1 MKTFSDIYAEFVGT
15 SKKNIKDEAAAR
27 IGKLNPE
34 ERKIAGTLTKAVM
47 KADGIISGGETE
59 LIEMA
64 MKIDGL
70 DVSLDEAKKAILST
84 TDEEINKAKFDFRAL
99 SDQTKEDIIFCLLVV
114 SSSDGFIAK
123 DEYNLIKGYLA

>member
-15 SKKNIKDEAAAR
+15 SKKNIKDEAVAR
-27 IGKLNPE
+27 VGKLNTE
-34 ERKIAGTLTKAVM
+34 EKKIAGTLIKAVM

-64 MKIDGL
+64 MKIEGIDVPL
-70 DVSLDEAKKAILST
+70 DQAKQAILST
-84 TDEEINKAKFDFRAL
+84 TDDEINKAKFDFRAL
-99 SDQTKEDIIFCLLVV
+99 PDQVKEDIIFCLLVV

>member
-27 IGKLNPE
+27 FGKLDSE
-34 ERKIAGTLTKAVM
+34 EKKIAGILVRSVM

-59 LIEMA
+59 LIEMG
-64 MKIDGL
+64 MRISGVDIPIDQ
-70 DVSLDEAKKAILST
+70 AKQAILST
-84 TDEEINKAKFDFRAL
+84 SDDEINKAKFDFRSL
-99 SDQTKEDIIFCLLVV
+99 PDQAKEDIIFCLLVV
-114 SSSDGFIAK
+114 SSSDGLIAK